1 MLHLITLIKTHTHLL
16 GTTCLDE
23 RSDRRRDLHL
33 ITHNTHKRQASMLPA
48 GFEPTFPAIE
58 RPQTK
63 ALDRA
68 APGMGKSVF
77 VSQMYLNLR
86 EYWYYGSI
94 ILIL

>member
-1 MLHLITLIKTHTHLL
+1 
-16 GTTCLDE
+16 
-23 RSDRRRDLHL
+23 
-33 ITHNTHKRQASMLPA
+33 MLPA